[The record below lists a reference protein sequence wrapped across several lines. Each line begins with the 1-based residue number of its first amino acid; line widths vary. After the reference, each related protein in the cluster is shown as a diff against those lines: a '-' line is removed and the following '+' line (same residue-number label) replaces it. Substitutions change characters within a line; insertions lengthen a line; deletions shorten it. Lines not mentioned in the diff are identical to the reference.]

1 MATVVATGAVLCTC
15 VGASALYRHT
25 HYSITGRV
33 HRAECGI
40 KDAREIHEDILT
52 VAAPKLKMTKE
63 GEGVLNHCEDKRF
76 ELWR

>member
-15 VGASALYRHT
+15 VGASAFYRHT

-40 KDAREIHEDILT
+40 KEADRIHEDILT
-52 VAAPKLKMTKE
+52 VAAPQLKKLEK
-63 GEGVLNHCEDKRF
+63 GESCVVDCKSKRL
-76 ELWR
+76 ELLR